1 MEICYGYFTSDIKV
15 CLQSVDLLGNLIKYL
30 KIFLIRKTSGHKLST
45 LMEYII
51 AVNQR
56 KESAM
61 WKKICELLS
70 SSNNGKEMLVLD
82 IFPGNISFNIPQKSN
97 KKR

>member
-1 MEICYGYFTSDIKV
+1 
-15 CLQSVDLLGNLIKYL
+15 
-30 KIFLIRKTSGHKLST
+30 
-45 LMEYII
+45 
-51 AVNQR
+51 
-56 KESAM
+56 M

-70 SSNNGKEMLVLD
+70 SSNSGKEMLVLD

>member
-1 MEICYGYFTSDIKV
+1 
-15 CLQSVDLLGNLIKYL
+15 
-30 KIFLIRKTSGHKLST
+30 
-45 LMEYII
+45 
-51 AVNQR
+51 
-56 KESAM
+56 M